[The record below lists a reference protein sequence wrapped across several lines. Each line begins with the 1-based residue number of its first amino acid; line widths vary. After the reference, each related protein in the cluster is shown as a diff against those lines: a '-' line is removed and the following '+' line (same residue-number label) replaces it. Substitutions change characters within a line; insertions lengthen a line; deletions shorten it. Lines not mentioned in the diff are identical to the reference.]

1 MNRIRKAEYI
11 ERKGR
16 KGRRACDEKGR
27 QRDRGRVHRKD
38 VKEGKKDGTVE
49 KKGRWTNWERKSR

>member
-27 QRDRGRVHRKD
+27 QRDRDRVHRK
-38 VKEGKKDGTVE
+38 VGKEGKTGQW
-49 KKGRWTNWERKSR
+49 KKGKMDRLGEEE